1 MGKYIK
7 LFNNHNEY
15 QQFLGQPSCDGTYSI
30 ELPNVS
36 MCGQENEV
44 HYNPSTVG
52 FTGYKTNLMT
62 EQEVIAYVKSYINR
76 PHEDLVNEY
85 TNLYPEYLQYIGE
98 GENGEYWINCWN
110 DVVKYFPCE
119 FLQGDA
125 CGTAHGASAY
135 YDEGD
140 SQNEPFVEPNWYI
153 TWGGFQAWYF
163 INTGYVR
170 MYFYDA

>member
-62 EQEVIAYVKSYINR
+62 EQEVIAYVKTYINR

-110 DVVKYFPCE
+110 DVVKYFPCA
-119 FLQGDA
+119 LDDDA
-125 CGTAHGASAY
+125 QCETIQIGNEAGAHY
-135 YDEGD
+135 E
-140 SQNEPFVEPNWYI
+140 EPYGSNAPYWYI
-153 TWGGFQAWYF
+153 SWGGFLSNYYP
-163 INTGYVR
+163 NTGYVR
-170 MYFYDA
+170 MYFYDD